1 MEDRSIGTVLV
12 MGAGVAGIRAAL
24 ELAEN
29 GYRVLLT
36 DSSPHIGGI
45 LTKLDFQFPSDHCG
59 MCTMLPTVGRDHA
72 SQYCMRKHLFHDN
85 IEIMPFTQVRA
96 VRGEPGAFTVD
107 LVCGARHVD
116 TDVCVGTSYCIGV
129 CPVEV
134 PDEFNQ
140 GLTTRKAIYRPV
152 PHNLPNM
159 LVVDAQACTK
169 CGACVEICPVDA
181 IDLEAKDETREVEVD
196 AIVLAAG
203 TDLCEPA
210 DTEEMNPYTASPDVV
225 TALQFE
231 RMLSS
236 SGSFSDTIR
245 RPSDGRPAKRIGWVQ
260 CVGSRNR
267 RHGRDYC
274 SSICCMF
281 ALKEAVMAH
290 KKGGPGMETTI
301 FYMDMR
307 TFEKDFYRYREYAE
321 EEHGVHLVR
330 CRVQGVDRLADG
342 TLSLRYFD
350 PKEGEFARGEF
361 DLVVLSTGQSPLKVK
376 DTLER
381 LLGLELDGSSYCP
394 SLTADKVQSPK
405 EGVYMCGSF
414 LGLSDISGAITSG
427 IAAAGRASELM
438 SSLGRD
444 FTEFELPDEKPVARE
459 LPRTVVILCGWKQ
472 GKCPSEIDLEPL
484 REALLTWRGLEE
496 VHILDTLCQGE
507 NHEKA
512 GAILEQSDCNRV
524 IFGACLPYVYR
535 QRLRLLA
542 RRAGFNPTLVQV
554 VDLRGLIQRCLAEQD
569 VPSFTRRAQLELRG
583 AHDELRV
590 TEALPARTISVEQ
603 RALVVGGGVA
613 GMRAALSLA
622 KRKVEVHLV
631 ERSPRLGGHSAEK
644 LHYTLE
650 GYDPS
655 QLITELREQAYE
667 HKRIIVYLNSEVVA
681 SNGFIGRFR
690 TVIRN
695 GSDQEDV
702 VLHGA
707 TILATG
713 GHEATTEEY
722 CFGQCDRIVTQSDL
736 EQRLANGAV
745 VDGDLET
752 VVMIQCVGSRE
763 KGAHEYCSRVCC
775 AAALKNAL
783 QILKRKPD
791 ARIFI
796 LNRDIMSYG
805 FLEQYYTKAR
815 GAGVVFVKYDLGA
828 KPEVE
833 VAEERPVVRFTDSV
847 LRTEFEVSPDL
858 LVLSTGIE
866 PSDANRELAEIFD
879 VELSADGFFQE
890 AESKWRPV
898 DFLKQGVFVAG
909 VAHSP
914 RPINEV
920 IVQAEAAA
928 QRAFTYLSQRRITTA
943 RRVARVHDSLCS
955 RCQTC
960 VDVCPYEAREFDA
973 VENRIVIDTVA
984 CQGCG
989 MCSVACPN
997 GAAEVMGL
1005 SERQTM
1011 AVIDAAL
1018 CEAH

>member
-1 MEDRSIGTVLV
+1 MEDRSIGTALV

-24 ELAEN
+24 ELAAT
-29 GYRVLLT
+29 GYQVLLT

-45 LTKLDFQFPSDHCG
+45 LTKLDFQFPSDHCD
-59 MCTMLPTVGRDHA
+59 MCRMLPTVGREYA
-72 SQYCMRKHLFHDN
+72 SQYCMRKDLFHDN
-85 IEIMPFTQVRA
+85 IEIMPFTEVKAIQ
-96 VRGEPGAFTVD
+96 GDPGAFTVE
-107 LVCGARHVD
+107 LLRKARYVD
-116 TDVCVGTSYCIGV
+116 TDICVGTGYCIKV

-134 PDEFNQ
+134 PDEFNE
-140 GLTTRKAIYRPV
+140 GLTSRKAIYRPV

-159 LVVDAQACTK
+159 LVVDAQACTR
-169 CGACVEICPVDA
+169 CGECIEVCPVGA
-181 IDLEAKDETREVEVD
+181 IDLAAQDETHEVEVD

-203 TDLCEPA
+203 TELCDPA
-210 DTEEMNPYTASPDVV
+210 DMEEMSAYTASKDVV

-231 RMLSS
+231 RMLSA
-236 SGSFSDTIR
+236 SGCFSREIR
-245 RPSDGRPAKRIGWVQ
+245 RPSDGRPVKRIGWLQ

-281 ALKEAVMAH
+281 ALKQAVMAH
-290 KKGGPGMETTI
+290 KRNGPGMETTI

-321 EEHGVHLVR
+321 EEHGVRLVR
-330 CRVQGVDRLADG
+330 CRVQGVECLADG
-342 TLSLRYFD
+342 MLSIRYFD
-350 PKEGEFARGEF
+350 PKSGDFDRGEF
-361 DLVVLSTGQSPLKVK
+361 DLVVLSTGQTPLKVK
-376 DTLER
+376 EKLEQMIV
-381 LLGLELDGSSYCP
+381 GLEVDEPAYYP

-414 LGLSDISGAITSG
+414 VGLSDISGAITSG

-438 SSLGRD
+438 SSLGRG
-444 FTEFELPDEKPVARE
+444 FKEVELPPEKPVSRE
-459 LPRTVVILCGWKQ
+459 VPRTAVILCGWKQ
-472 GKCPSEIDLEPL
+472 GKCPSEIDLGPL
-484 REALLTWRGLEE
+484 RENLLSWRGVGE

-512 GAILEQSDCNRV
+512 RAILEQSDCNRV
-524 IFGACLPYVYR
+524 IFGACLPYIYR

-542 RRAGFNPTLVQV
+542 QHAGFNPTLVQV
-554 VDLRGLIQRCLAEQD
+554 IDLRGLIQRCLAEND
-569 VPSFTRRAQLELRG
+569 VKNFTKKALAEVK
-583 AHDELRV
+583 ATHDELK
-590 TEALPARTISVEQ
+590 AADAIPARTILVEQ
-603 RALVVGGGVA
+603 RALIVGGGIA

-622 KRKVEVHLV
+622 QRGVEVVLV
-631 ERSPRLGGHSAEK
+631 ERSPKLGGNSAKK
-644 LHYTLE
+644 LHTTLE
-650 GYDPS
+650 GYDPAEV
-655 QLITELREQAYE
+655 ITDLVERTHENR
-667 HKRIIVYLNSEVVA
+667 KINVYLSSQVIA
-681 SNGFIGRFR
+681 SNGSLGCFR
-690 TVIRN
+690 SVIRN
-695 GSDQEDV
+695 GSNQDEV

-713 GHEATTEEY
+713 GQEATTDEY
-722 CFGQCDRIVTQSDL
+722 CFGQCDRIVTQMGL
-736 EQRLANGAV
+736 EQRLANGAAA
-745 VDGDLET
+745 DGELDT

-783 QILKRKPD
+783 RILEHKPD
-791 ARIFI
+791 TRIFI
-796 LNRDIMSYG
+796 LNRDIMTYG
-805 FLEQYYTKAR
+805 FLEQYYTEAR
-815 GAGVVFVKYDLGA
+815 GKGVIFVKYDLQS
-828 KPEVE
+828 KPQVE
-833 VAEERPVVRFTDSV
+833 VVDDRPVVRFTDPV
-847 LRTEFEVSPDL
+847 LRTQLEVSPDL

-879 VELSADGFFQE
+879 VGLSQDGFFQE

-898 DFLKQGVFVAG
+898 DFLKQGILVAG

-920 IVQAEAAA
+920 IVQADAAA
-928 QRAFTYLSQRRITTA
+928 QRAFTHLSKRQITTA
-943 RRVARVHDSLCS
+943 RRVARVHESLCS

-960 VDVCPYEAREFDA
+960 IDVCPYEARSFDA
-973 VENRIVIDTVA
+973 VHNRIVIDAAA

-1005 SERQTM
+1005 NQRQTM

-1018 CEAH
+1018 EAV